1 MWIPLCG
8 QMARGLWTSTSCCIA
23 CSLGPRNSG
32 AADYVRPD
40 DLVDSGPALFALPA
54 AWDAATAELETC
66 AAKWLADCGPA
77 HVLLPAALAL
87 LLLRNSGAAA
97 NVLDT
102 GPANFALPAA
112 FDAATAELGT
122 RSCGFKQCGQMA
134 RGLWTRSCRIAFW
147 TGPAR
152 LGFVLH
158 AAFGADAVSEL
169 MCTSTL
175 CRACS
180 LCRCHCG
187 AWNSRAAACV
197 QPGSLLHCEPA
208 AAAIWWARAR
218 LSVATLLACC
228 AWTGCSHVAAVA
240 AAFPAAFVAN

>member
-1 MWIPLCG
+1 MTWWTLDRRSLPCLQPGMLPL
-8 QMARGLWTSTSCCIA
+8 L
-23 CSLGPRNSG
+23 SLKR
-32 AADYVRPD
+32 VRPNGSQT
-40 DLVDSGPALFALPA
+40 VAQHMLPC
-54 AWDAATAELETC
+54 L
-66 AAKWLADCGPA
+66 
-77 HVLLPAALAL
+77 HAALAL

-134 RGLWTRSCRIAFW
+134 RGLWTRTCRIAFW

-158 AAFGADAVSEL
+158 AAFGADTVSEL
-169 MCTSTL
+169 MCASTL